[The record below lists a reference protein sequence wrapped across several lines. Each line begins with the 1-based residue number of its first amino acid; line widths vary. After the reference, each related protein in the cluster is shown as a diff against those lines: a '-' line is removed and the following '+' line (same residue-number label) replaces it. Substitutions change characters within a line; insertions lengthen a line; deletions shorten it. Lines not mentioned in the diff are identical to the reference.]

1 VTVTIFPQ
9 FRIGC
14 AIALLALL
22 AGCAKPPQ
30 LDTALTIQKSPD
42 GVILVKLK
50 IANVEN
56 TPTTPIAVQVSG
68 QSRSGGRWD
77 KPTPL
82 LTPAAFVLNRKEQR
96 EITKFWR
103 IQADAV
109 RATLVI
115 KEQETGHLIK
125 TEKTE
130 KVF

>member
-1 VTVTIFPQ
+1 MTVTRFPR
-9 FRIGC
+9 FLGC
-14 AIALLALL
+14 VIALLAIL
-22 AGCAKPPQ
+22 AGCARPPH
-30 LDTALTIQKSPD
+30 LDTSLTIQKAPD

-50 IANVEN
+50 IANAEN
-56 TPTTPIAVQVSG
+56 TPTTPIAIQVTG
-68 QSRSGGRWD
+68 QSRSAGHWD

-103 IQADAV
+103 IQADAA